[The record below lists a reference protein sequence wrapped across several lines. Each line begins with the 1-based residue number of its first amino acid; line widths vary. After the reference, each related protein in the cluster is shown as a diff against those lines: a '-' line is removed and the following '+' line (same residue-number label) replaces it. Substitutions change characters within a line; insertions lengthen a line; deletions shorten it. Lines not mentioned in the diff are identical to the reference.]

1 MIRAT
6 LTKYIIFQKYSFAD
20 DNRLKYIVKTV
31 DILKALESVCKVVMK
46 LFHESTMNVNPDKVQ
61 AILHNADVKFD
72 SVSEEILDA
81 LSIVIHGDI

>member
-1 MIRAT
+1 
-6 LTKYIIFQKYSFAD
+6 
-20 DNRLKYIVKTV
+20 
-31 DILKALESVCKVVMK
+31 MK